1 MRSTTANEQCLEP
14 IAPLQRCGHWIDLSL
29 LRSRRRA
36 QLGRDGEEGRRHFV
50 VVALQH
56 QFLDHTGLGN
66 ILGQPTNL
74 ARPLGPA
81 RQPLGTR
88 HIRTTAVVGD
98 FHAVLQEDLLR
109 RTAFKNGR
117 HFQGIDLLAH
127 RGITPARHAAQDVQF
142 GGRHTHLHLNPLRQT
157 LARPGVRSSPLEN
170 DNIGDRLLRANH
182 VERNVFDALEAVAA
196 EGDGVVLLLRS
207 DVEATTAVGREGPT
221 QINDAEAIV
230 IHGHVGQ
237 QIPQSGCTQGIEALG
252 HERAP
257 RRLAVGNV
265 GNTQGVVGRRVAQDH
280 FRGIL
285 TLDDAIELIPR
296 LGLHADADEIRF
308 NHAVRVH
315 DVNEQVGRTVGSH
328 AVEVGSQIAALTL
341 VNVAAG
347 AVGGVDLLTVGHIA
361 RLLHFRLQL
370 GDEGVLFLGL
380 GPLQVV
386 DDLGGA
392 GRDLGVTVGTETV
405 QACRSEQHHVDLV
418 SGERLDEGGRG
429 VGPLEYLSKG
439 RLQLTG
445 GQLGESLDQSH
456 STFGGGT
463 QGLDERFLER
473 RTNGRGHQRSDGRD
487 HRRIDIADTN

>member
-1 MRSTTANEQCLEP
+1 M
-14 IAPLQRCGHWIDLSL
+14 
-29 LRSRRRA
+29 
-36 QLGRDGEEGRRHFV
+36 QL
-50 VVALQH
+50 
-56 QFLDHTGLGN
+56 
-66 ILGQPTNL
+66 
-74 ARPLGPA
+74 
-81 RQPLGTR
+81 
-88 HIRTTAVVGD
+88 
-98 FHAVLQEDLLR
+98 
-109 RTAFKNGR
+109 
-117 HFQGIDLLAH
+117 
-127 RGITPARHAAQDVQF
+127 
-142 GGRHTHLHLNPLRQT
+142 GGRHTHLHLDPLRQT

-170 DNIGDRLLRANH
+170 DDVGDRFLRANH

-196 EGDGVVLLLRS
+196 EGNGVVFLLRR
-207 DVEATTAVGREGPT
+207 DVEATTAVGRESPT

-237 QIPQSGCTQGIEALG
+237 QIPQSRRAQGIEALR

-257 RRLAVGNV
+257 RGLATGDV
-265 GNTQGVVGRRVAQDH
+265 GNTQGVVGRRIAQDD

-285 TLDDAIELIPR
+285 TLDDAIELIAR
-296 LGLHADADEIRF
+296 LGLDANADEVRLD
-308 NHAVRVH
+308 HAVRVH
-315 DVNEQVGRTVGSH
+315 DVNEQVGRTVGPH
-328 AVEVGSQIAALTL
+328 AVEVGSQVTALTL

-370 GDEGVLFLGL
+370 GDEGVLLLGL
-380 GPLQVV
+380 RPLQVV

-392 GRDLGVTVGTETV
+392 GRNFGVTVGTETV

-456 STFGGGT
+456 TTFGGGT

-473 RTNGRGHQRSDGRD
+473 RTHGRGHQRSDGRD